1 MPYFCEYINN
11 KLMKILNVIPIA
23 KGVFRENLS
32 YFSAKN
38 APVGAVVIAPVRGKN
53 TPAIV
58 VSVEDVKEVKSKI
71 KSSDFEMKAIRSV
84 KSPSLVR
91 PEFIDACKEI
101 ANYFIS
107 STGAVLKDFLP
118 RAILESGLD
127 EGSSRKS
134 DKQETAATGRHEVML
149 LQLPKKERLQYYRSL
164 IREEFARNNSVF
176 FCLPTIFDIIDFS
189 EELQRGIEKYTIIY
203 HGKLAKKKAREA
215 WLKAKKEKH
224 PLLIVATKSF
234 LSVPRKDISV
244 IIIDRENSSAYKIQ
258 KQPYIDVRKSAE
270 IISAKL
276 KTKLIFGDNLLRSE
290 TLYRQENGEFQSPS
304 PPHSRILSEAEQV
317 VVDMKKNP
325 LPNWQNKTQKNVVIS
340 QELQALLEKTC
351 QNNERMILFANRR
364 GYGPATI
371 CADCQ
376 RVMLCDRCDS
386 PLVLH
391 KNEKFFFTCHKC
403 LSEKPAPE
411 KCPYCKSW
419 RIETFGAGVQ
429 KVADEVAQLFPQI
442 KIFKMD
448 SDAITKDSQGRE
460 INNAFLSTSGAVL
473 IGTEFLFSYINQS
486 VERVAVVSIDGLFTI
501 PDFRINEKIFQL
513 LLKLRSLAKKTFLM
527 QTRLPEQNV
536 FHNIVKGSI
545 SGFYKEEI
553 EERKRFEYPPFKL
566 LIKMTKDGK
575 SDAGITK
582 EAEKMEKI
590 LAEWKPL
597 NYKAFI
603 SKIKNIYR
611 RHILLKIDPLSW
623 PDGQKKLRNILSSF
637 APAWKIEVDPDSLL

>member
-1 MPYFCEYINN
+1 MPRFCEYINN
-11 KLMKILNVIPIA
+11 KPMKIVNVIPIT
-23 KGVFRENLS
+23 KGFSRENLS

-38 APVGAVVIAPVRGKN
+38 IPMGAVVIAPVRGKN

-58 VSVEDVKEVKSKI
+58 VSVEEVKGAKSRI
-71 KSSDFEMKAIRSV
+71 KNSDFQMKAIKSV
-84 KSPSLVR
+84 KSLSLVR

-101 ANYFIS
+101 ADYFIS

-118 RAILESGLD
+118 QAILGSGLESD
-127 EGSSRKS
+127 ISCQD
-134 DKQETAATGRHEVML
+134 DKQETVASGRHEIML
-149 LQLPKKERLQYYRSL
+149 LQLPKKERLQYYRSV
-164 IREEFARNNSVF
+164 IREEFARDNSVF
-176 FCLPTIFDIIDFS
+176 FCLPTVFDVIDFS
-189 EELQRGIEKYTIIY
+189 EELQRGIEKYTIIC

-234 LSVPRKDISV
+234 LSIPRKDISV

-258 KQPYIDVRKSAE
+258 KQPYVDVRKSAE

-276 KTKLIFGDNLLRSE
+276 KTKLIFGDSLIRSE
-290 TLYRQENGEFQSPS
+290 TLYRQESGEFQSPPS
-304 PPHSRILSEAEQV
+304 PHSRILSEAEQV
-317 VVDMKKNP
+317 VIDMKKNS
-325 LPNWQNKTQKNVVIS
+325 LPNWQNKTQNNVVIS
-340 QELQALLEKTC
+340 RELQALLEKTRE
-351 QNNERMILFANRR
+351 NNERMILFANRR
-364 GYGPATI
+364 GYGSTTT

-376 RVMLCDRCDS
+376 RVILCDKCDS

-391 KNEKFFFTCHKC
+391 KNDKFFFICHKC

-419 RIETFGAGVQ
+419 RIETFGIGVQ

-448 SDAITKDSQGRE
+448 GDVITKDSQGRE
-460 INNAFLSTSGAVL
+460 MNNAFLSTSGAVL
-473 IGTEFLFSYINQS
+473 IGTEFLFSYINQP
-486 VERVAVVSIDGLFTI
+486 VERVAVISIDGLFTI

-536 FHNIVKGSI
+536 FHNIIKGNI
-545 SGFYKEEI
+545 QGFYKEEI
-553 EERKRFEYPPFKL
+553 EERKRFGYPPFKL

-575 SDAGITK
+575 GDASIAK

-597 NYKAFI
+597 NYKPFI
-603 SKIKNIYR
+603 PKIKNIYR
-611 RHILLKIDPLSW
+611 RHILLKIDSLSW
-623 PDGQKKLRNILSSF
+623 PKEQRKLHGILSSF
-637 APAWKIEVDPDSLL
+637 APAWKIEVDPESLL